1 MSNNKKPRFSFASL
15 MQSRKFLIIV
25 SAILA
30 VSVWWSVMSAA
41 VTTRDRSLTVP
52 YTVDLSGSF
61 ADQIG
66 LRLVEDVDVD
76 VTVVVDG
83 PWSVVSKLTPDDLRV
98 RADISTVQKSGR
110 HKVSLS
116 VSRNSEVVDYDI
128 VSTYPATVEINCDYW
143 ASRSF
148 QLETDISALSV
159 TDAATMKLGAPV
171 LDTAAEAGVIL
182 SGPKTEMDKIAKLVA
197 VVEQNA
203 VLSDVGS
210 FTAAIKAFDADG
222 NPVEYEHC
230 TFDRLSDHTVP
241 LTVPVH
247 VEATV
252 TLGYDLAHVPVAYA
266 EKSVVTLSPDK
277 LKLTGTA
284 ASLAA
289 MDESLSIGTLDFDV
303 LRPDDSGSCVYPTSV
318 TLPDGVTAEGA
329 SKVDVTATV
338 LSGLTTKQITFR
350 ATGSNTTFRDLAST
364 QKASLTQK
372 TYTVTLVG
380 TEKAL
385 EDITAEDL
393 TAAVSLGTTETGRI
407 NGTLRFTVTGA
418 DDVWVYYGNAGGL
431 TVTANVSDN

>member
-1 MSNNKKPRFSFASL
+1 MSNSTKPRFSFASL
-15 MQSRKFLIIV
+15 LQSRKFLIIV

-30 VSVWWSVMSAA
+30 ISVWWSVMSAA

-66 LRLVEDVDVD
+66 LRLVDDVEVD

-148 QLETDISALSV
+148 QLETDVSALSV
-159 TDAATMKLGAPV
+159 SDAATMKLGAPV
-171 LDTAAEAGVIL
+171 LDASVEAGVIL
-182 SGPKTEMDKIAKLVA
+182 SGPKTEMDKIARLVA
-197 VVEQNA
+197 VVEQSA

-210 FTAAIKAFDADG
+210 FTATIKALDKDG
-222 NPVEYEHC
+222 NPVDYAHC
-230 TFDRLSDHTVP
+230 TFDRLTDKTVP

-252 TLGYDLAHVPVAYA
+252 ALGYDLAHVPAAYA
-266 EKSVVTLSPDK
+266 EKSIVSLSPDK
-277 LKLTGTA
+277 VTLTGTA

-289 MDESLSIGTLDFDV
+289 MNESLSIGTLDFDV
-303 LRPDDSGSCVYPTSV
+303 LRPDDTGSCVYATSV
-318 TLPDGVTAEGA
+318 TLPEGVTAGDA
-329 SKVDVTATV
+329 SKIDVTATV
-338 LSGLTTKQITFR
+338 LEGLTTKRITFR
-350 ATGSNTTFRDLAST
+350 ATAGNTTFRDLAST

-385 EDITAEDL
+385 ENITAENL

-407 NGTLRFTVTGA
+407 NGTMRFTVAGA

-431 TVTANVSDN
+431 TVSATVSNN